1 MHVMDHYSRR
11 NGKKNSQ
18 VRQIWRR
25 NNEHILFKK
34 MVKENDRLK
43 EKTKNK
49 KKEIKKAMRNITLS
63 IVLLKQYVFKVP
75 KDALK

>member
-49 KKEIKKAMRNITLS
+49 KKEIKKS
-63 IVLLKQYVFKVP
+63 DEKYYVVDSVVKAICF
-75 KDALK
+75 